1 MSIVIQITEKY
12 SKCEWV
18 GGLGQESV
26 AGWCVAQI
34 LNIPASEA
42 ERGPVAEIRIKEFG
56 EIRTSSN
63 TPGRTNKV
71 DQTKGLRLD
80 DIGFAGGETQ
90 PVYIRKRE
98 IWIRICF

>member
-1 MSIVIQITEKY
+1 M
-12 SKCEWV
+12 

-80 DIGFAGGETQ
+80 DIGFAEGKTQ
-90 PVYIRKRE
+90 PVYIRKEEERNMD
-98 IWIRICF
+98 